1 MNSAEG
7 VEHGL
12 TLAAPPAGT
21 DGSTVEL
28 TFALRGSLT
37 PELDAGGRAL
47 RLKDASGETV
57 LLYDQLAVYDAAGR
71 SLPAH
76 MRLPGCCN
84 LQPASTPGH

>member
-1 MNSAEG
+1 MVEWYVNSADG

-37 PELDAGGRAL
+37 PELDASGRGAAPEGCQRRDRP
-47 RLKDASGETV
+47 RL
-57 LLYDQLAVYDAAGR
+57 
-71 SLPAH
+71 
-76 MRLPGCCN
+76 
-84 LQPASTPGH
+84 